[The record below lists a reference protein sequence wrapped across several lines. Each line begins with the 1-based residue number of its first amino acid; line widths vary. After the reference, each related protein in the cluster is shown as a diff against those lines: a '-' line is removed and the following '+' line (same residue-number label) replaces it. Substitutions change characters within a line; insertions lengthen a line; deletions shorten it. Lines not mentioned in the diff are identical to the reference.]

1 MDTDKQKRLNINE
14 FNGYRINLGLGPCQ
28 SEILL
33 LLQCAL
39 EFMWKKRR
47 GKISV
52 YRFTIP
58 LSVKDADRVIDD
70 SMLEIEP
77 LISDMRINSAYVWA
91 GKYID
96 MKYVPLL
103 SEFHIALILDDKKD
117 RNIKEFLKYHITH
130 LIEKQTGMPIE
141 DETIYPPLEM
151 NIHCRKIYGGKKSLQ
166 DAMYWLSDMAG
177 TNTAFRQCEKL
188 TLGYTP
194 NLELSMPPTQA
205 EKEAWAELKEL
216 QKIYTYYPIP
226 PKSPEETVNI
236 FDLETDSEKA
246 LRARYEAILKKC
258 EEEKRKRMHPFGSPS
273 FPIVDMIFG
282 DTVD

>member
-1 MDTDKQKRLNINE
+1 MDTDKQKLLNINE

-39 EFMWKKRR
+39 ESMWEKRR

-58 LSVKDADRVIDD
+58 LSVKDADRVVAY
-70 SMLEIEP
+70 SMQEIEP
-77 LISDMRINSAYVWA
+77 LISGMRINSAYVWA

-96 MKYVPLL
+96 LKYVPLL
-103 SEFHIALILDDKKD
+103 SEFHIALVLEDKKD

-130 LIEKQTGMPIE
+130 LIEKQTGIPIE
-141 DETIYPPLEM
+141 DKTICPPLKM
-151 NIHCRKIYGGKKSLQ
+151 DIYCKKIYGGKKSLQ

-188 TLGYTP
+188 TFGYTSD
-194 NLELSMPPTQA
+194 LEFSMPPTQA
-205 EKEAWAELKEL
+205 ENEALAELKEI

-226 PKSPEETVNI
+226 PKGPNETVNI
-236 FDLETDSEKA
+236 FDLETDREKA

-258 EEEKRKRMHPFGSPS
+258 EEEKRKRMHPFGTPS
-273 FPIVDMIFG
+273 NSIIDMILG
-282 DTVD
+282 DTVE